1 MRGGYVRRFDEVKLA
16 HYVAPGA
23 WQRRGNFLVAG
34 LAACHYITMNHDV
47 KARRC
52 NALTLAVGYLTLI
65 VFCKRH
71 TFRKKG
77 SQSHRSKGFPM
88 TAGLPEWT
96 TTR

>member
-47 KARRC
+47 KARRRD
-52 NALTLAVGYLTLI
+52 ALTLI
-65 VFCKRH
+65 V
-71 TFRKKG
+71 
-77 SQSHRSKGFPM
+77 RSLTLVVHLQEAHLSKERAAKP
-88 TAGLPEWT
+88 PV
-96 TTR
+96 